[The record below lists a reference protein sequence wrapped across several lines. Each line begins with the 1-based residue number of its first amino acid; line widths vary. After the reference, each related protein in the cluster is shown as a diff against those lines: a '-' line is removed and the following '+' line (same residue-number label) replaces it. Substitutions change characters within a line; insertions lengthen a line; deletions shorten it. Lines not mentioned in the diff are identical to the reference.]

1 MLRQVPLAL
10 VCFRLLLGFA
20 VFGLCW
26 APPTPPLRQLLA
38 GLVVL
43 GLLSDI
49 FDGIIAR
56 RLGVATAK
64 LRRLDSSV
72 DTIFWLCVVAGVVRF
87 CPRFLPNNAGWIG
100 VVLGLEA
107 LTYGVSYARFRKE
120 IALHTLGAKLWT
132 LLLTA
137 MLLQLLLTGQTGW
150 LFGACVALGIVSRL
164 EILGIVCI
172 LRSWAADIP
181 TLYHALQLR
190 RGQPIRRH
198 PLFNG

>member
-1 MLRQVPLAL
+1 MLPHLPLAL
-10 VCFRLLLGFA
+10 VYFRLLLGFI
-20 VFGLCW
+20 VLGLCW
-26 APPTPPLRQLLA
+26 GAPTPPLRQLLA
-38 GLVVL
+38 ALVVL
-43 GLLSDI
+43 GLLSDV

-56 RLGVATAK
+56 RLGVATPR

-72 DTIFWLCVVAGVVRF
+72 DTIFWLCVVAGVMLL
-87 CPRFLPNNAGWIG
+87 CPRFLPEKAGWIG
-100 VVLGLEA
+100 GVLGLEA
-107 LTYGVSYARFRKE
+107 LTYRVSYVRFRKE

-164 EILGIVCI
+164 EILGIVCL

-181 TLYHALQLR
+181 TLYHALQVR